1 MTDVLHQIASSQPQ
15 HDFRRE
21 REGLRVCL
29 VTALTIEDF
38 IDTELTA
45 SVRANRGVQLGVLTL
60 AAILRERLYETHIV
74 DLDDLFLRYLEQS
87 SVSVC
92 KSWNIGIVGDST
104 GVVKVPDQSFFSYAA
119 AHIKRLGAEFDVY
132 GFSSICSSYPLTLRL
147 AEQVKNHV
155 PSAVVLL
162 GGPQASVVDVPTMK
176 AFPHI
181 DYVIRGEAD
190 ETLPQVLMALSQR
203 DDFDFSAIPGITFRR
218 DNKIVRNPNRP
229 VVRNLDVLPLPAFDL
244 DPNIRNL
251 SGIHLE
257 LGRGCPFACT
267 FCSTNDFFRRNFRL
281 KSPAKVIEHMRTI
294 KAKYGVNFISLVHD
308 MFTVDRKRVLA
319 FCDALLKS
327 GEKFSWGCSART
339 DCVDEALIQTMAQ
352 AGCRG
357 MFYGIETGSVRMQK
371 IINKRLDLVEAE
383 WHIAV
388 NDKHCINTAVALIVG
403 FPEEERDDLRDT
415 INFFVDSLRFDHA
428 EPQISLLAPLAATP
442 IYEEHKHELV
452 FDNIFSDMSHQGWW
466 QDPIEVQMIEDHPD
480 IFPNFYAVPT
490 QHASRAYLK
499 ELIDF
504 VTYLAT
510 WFRWLPVGLLQDS
523 GDFLE
528 VFDQW
533 RSWRANREGQ
543 ETDEDIGDTPYYSH
557 RRFRKEFL
565 EFVSLSYLKNSAHAP
580 VAVTALIE
588 AEGIESRTSI
598 TITNPQNAASCRSG
612 ASPQNDNIYD
622 MIPAPS
628 RTVTV
633 LTLSVNYK
641 DLIERLRA
649 RQPLTTVEN
658 TPSTIALIPN
668 DDKSVEVRQLTPL
681 SAAMLRLCDGTRTIK
696 EIVQEFDRQRLAFDN
711 ISSQAVCLFAIHQL
725 QSQGLL
731 EVAGQE
737 AGDRRARNKAA
748 SVHRQVRQLAPLQ
761 ATGTQQPWP
770 PQLFP

>member
-1 MTDVLHQIASSQPQ
+1 
-15 HDFRRE
+15 
-21 REGLRVCL
+21 
-29 VTALTIEDF
+29 LTIEDF

-45 SVRANRGVQLGVLTL
+45 SVRANRAVQLGVLTL
-60 AAILRERLYETHIV
+60 AAILREKSYQTHIV

-87 SVSVC
+87 STSAC
-92 KSWNIGIVGDST
+92 KTRNFGIIGDNASITKGS
-104 GVVKVPDQSFFSYAA
+104 DQSFFSYAA
-119 AHIKRLGAEFDVY
+119 AHIKRLGAETDVY

-147 AEQVKNHV
+147 AEQVKNHI

-162 GGPQASVVDVPTMK
+162 GGPQASVVDVPTME
-176 AFPHI
+176 AFPYI
-181 DYVIRGEAD
+181 DYIIRGEAD
-190 ETLPQVLMALSQR
+190 ETLPLVLMALSHG
-203 DDFDFSAIPGITFRR
+203 DDFDFSAIPGVTFRC
-218 DNKIVRNPNRP
+218 DDKVVRNPNSP

-244 DPNIRNL
+244 DPNIGNI

-281 KSPAKVIEHMRTI
+281 KSPAKVIENMRTI

-319 FCDALLKS
+319 FCNALLKS
-327 GEKFSWGCSART
+327 GENFSWGCSART
-339 DCVDEALIQTMAQ
+339 DCVDEDLIQTMAQ

-357 MFYGIETGSVRMQK
+357 MFYGVETGSTRIQK
-371 IINKRLDLVEAE
+371 IINKRLDLAEAE
-383 WHIAV
+383 RHIAV
-388 NDKHCINTAVALIVG
+388 NDKHGINTAVALIVG
-403 FPEEERDDLRDT
+403 FPEEERRDLRDT
-415 INFFVDSLRFDHA
+415 INFFINSLRFDHA

-442 IYEEHKHELV
+442 IYEKHKHELI
-452 FDNIFSDMSHQGWW
+452 FDYIFSDMSHQGWC
-466 QDPIEVQMIEDHPD
+466 QDPVEVQMIKQYPD

-490 QHASRAYLK
+490 RHASRAYLK
-499 ELIDF
+499 ELVDF

-523 GDFLE
+523 GDFLK

-533 RSWRANREGQ
+533 RSWRADREDQ

-557 RRFRKEFL
+557 KRFRKEFL
-565 EFVSLSYLKNSAHAP
+565 EFVSLSYLENSAHAP
-580 VAVTALIE
+580 IAVTALIE
-588 AEGIESRTSI
+588 AEGIDSRKCT
-598 TITNPQNAASCRSG
+598 TITEPKPKPQNTASSSSG
-612 ASPQNDNIYD
+612 ASPQNQSIYD
-622 MIPAPS
+622 MIPALS
-628 RTVTV
+628 WAVTV

-641 DLIERLRA
+641 HLIERLRT

-668 DDKSVEVRQLTPL
+668 DGTVEVRQLTPL
-681 SAAMLRLCDGTRTIK
+681 SAAMLRLCDGTRTIR
-696 EIVQEFDRQRLAFDN
+696 EIVQEFDRQRLAFEN
-711 ISSQAVCLFAIHQL
+711 TPSQAVCLFAIHQL

-731 EVAGQE
+731 EVVGHE
-737 AGDRRARNKAA
+737 AGDRVARNKAA
-748 SVHRQVRQLAPLQ
+748 LTHRQVRQLAPLQ